1 MVQNLNFV
9 LKAVVTHTEIFS
21 RIISQSD
28 CLNLLRNKE
37 KWRKTVEER
46 NDDKSSSSGGVNG
59 SST

>member
-21 RIISQSD
+21 RIIARSY
-28 CLNLLRNKE
+28 CLNLLRNK

-46 NDDKSSSSGGVNG
+46 NDDKSSSSGSVNG